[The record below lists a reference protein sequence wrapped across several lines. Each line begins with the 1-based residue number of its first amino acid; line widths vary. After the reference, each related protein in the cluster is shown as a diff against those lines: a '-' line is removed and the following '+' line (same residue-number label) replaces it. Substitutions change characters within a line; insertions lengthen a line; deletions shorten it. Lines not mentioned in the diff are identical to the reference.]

1 MAVALCSPF
10 CTQPISAWQPPL
22 HKDSNLWS
30 VNLLDEAIDRQ
41 RAFPRSSSRIV
52 LHTHQAALLRKQL
65 DACGSAGDSFRLDI
79 SPIAPQETSHCTPH
93 KDVKCKLDHQLQ
105 KVDFTSSS
113 GNNSGSV
120 LLGDSKYEESNVLV
134 SPLVN
139 RKSRRMSLAST
150 KKLRQCPGTS
160 SLQRL
165 VGGSLDASPTLPE
178 RTPTTRGQSSL
189 AGQYKTS
196 QEDK

>member
-1 MAVALCSPF
+1 MFQMAVALSSPL
-10 CTQPISAWQPPL
+10 CTQPRSAWQPPL
-22 HKDSNLWS
+22 HKDSNLRS
-30 VNLLDEAIDRQ
+30 VNLLDETIDRQ

-52 LHTHQAALLRKQL
+52 LHTHQAALLRTHL
-65 DACGSAGDSFRLDI
+65 DACGSPGDSFRLDI
-79 SPIAPQETSHCTPH
+79 SPIAPQETFNCTPQ

-105 KVDFTSSS
+105 KLEFTSTSS
-113 GNNSGSV
+113 GDNSGSV
-120 LLGDSKYEESNVLV
+120 LLSDSKYEESDVLV

-139 RKSRRMSLAST
+139 RKGRRMSLAST

-165 VGGSLDASPTLPE
+165 AGGSLNASPTLPE

-189 AGQYKTS
+189 AGQ
-196 QEDK
+196 